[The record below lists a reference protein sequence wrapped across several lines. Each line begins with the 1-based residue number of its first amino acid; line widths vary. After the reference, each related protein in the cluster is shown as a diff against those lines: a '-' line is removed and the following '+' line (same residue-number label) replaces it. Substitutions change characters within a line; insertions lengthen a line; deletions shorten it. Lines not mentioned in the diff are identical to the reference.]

1 MEKICGLNNINIGES
16 AEIIRLENTG
26 SIRRRLFDL
35 GIIAGNS
42 ISCVLKAPLKDPSAY
57 LVKGAVVAIR
67 EKDSKK
73 IIVRCKNE

>member
-1 MEKICGLNNINIGES
+1 MEKICGLNNIDIGES
-16 AEIIRLENTG
+16 AEIIRLENKG

-42 ISCVLKAPLKDPSAY
+42 ISCVLKSPLKDPSAY

>member
-1 MEKICGLNNINIGES
+1 MEIFCSLNTLNVGDS
-16 AEIIRLENTG
+16 AEILRLENKG
-26 SIRRRLFDL
+26 SIRRRLFDI

-73 IIVRCKNE
+73 IIVRCNK